1 MLTLAKNTILLKLL
15 FTEKDTTKKVTSI
28 GQAIV
33 PAICPRVVIMALQ
46 LRLAVEIH
54 HHFASRY
61 LIDTLNDR
69 GRARGPAGFD
79 APFNMGSTKCEIE
92 WNSNFEVR
100 YLTD

>member
-1 MLTLAKNTILLKLL
+1 MNAVMLWYFIIH
-15 FTEKDTTKKVTSI
+15 F
-28 GQAIV
+28 Q
-33 PAICPRVVIMALQ
+33 VVQGGKYQRMIAEMT
-46 LRLAVEIH
+46 H
-54 HHFASRY
+54 
-61 LIDTLNDR
+61 DR